1 VNKFIIV
8 NIKEKWT
15 WGDILKQIL
24 RSTKPAVVAID
35 LHRGHL
41 DPEVATMPLAAEK
54 CQSII
59 NANEQ
64 FFNQCRQLEIPII
77 HLVTLYRNEEE
88 ILSNPFWRAKN
99 EDPNVSRKNVGKH
112 NLYYMPGVEVI
123 PSLIKDGDHVVDTKK
138 RYNCFRATDLE
149 FLLRSMGIDT
159 LLVTGVNTNS
169 CVLATSVDACNRDFK
184 VVVVEDCV
192 DTMDGEE
199 AHQAGLK
206 VISTAFGWVMP
217 SSDIIR
223 FYNNKKVSKGAV

>member
-1 VNKFIIV
+1 M
-8 NIKEKWT
+8 ER
-15 WGDILKQIL
+15 ILKG
-24 RSTKPAVVAID
+24 TKPAVVAID

-54 CQSII
+54 CQPII
-59 NANEQ
+59 DANEK
-64 FFNQCRQLEIPII
+64 FFNRCRELKIPII
-77 HLVTLYRNEEE
+77 HVVTLYRNDQE

-99 EDPNVSRKNVGKH
+99 EDPNATRKNVGKH
-112 NLYYMPGVEVI
+112 NLFYMPGVEVI
-123 PSLIKDGDHVVDTKK
+123 PDLIKDEDHVVNTKK

-149 FLLRSMGIDT
+149 FLLRSMDLNT

-199 AHQAGLK
+199 AHEAGLK
-206 VISTAFGWVMP
+206 VISTAFGWVMK
-217 SSDIIR
+217 SAEITE
-223 FYNNKKVSKGAV
+223 FYAKEKMSEGTVS